1 MNPAPR
7 RNAFTLLEILLVVA
21 AVGIL
26 AAIVI
31 VAINPQR
38 QLEKTRDAERQSE
51 VNTLY
56 DAIQQYNI
64 DNNGYPSPVANLSDH
79 EAAEICQDGTSDPSC
94 INLTNELVET
104 YLAEIPSDPQ
114 ASGAGSG
121 YVVAKN
127 GSRIRLEA
135 VSAEVENDL
144 VTAGYTSTRLLDGHP
159 FATAAYSVRL
169 LNASHEVETAQSGNS
184 SAGSYLVR
192 IRQNNTN
199 DDTADV
205 LPDSNGELS
214 ANSEVYNTTNS
225 SDGQTL
231 GTWVGANNAYV
242 TTWYDQ
248 SGNEHNASQGTLTQ
262 QPQIYDGSSVITEN
276 SKPALD
282 FDGSDDYVKYPTI
295 NVTGPSNDWTVTA
308 EFSINSTSSSKYFIW
323 HPRAEYDYSLYKG
336 GGGEIKFFSFNNSLN
351 TLSSGVT
358 TSTDTLYR
366 TSASNDGSGNYKIHV
381 NGSLEDQ
388 ASLPDPDPISSYND
402 IGSQSH
408 FDRNYLDGTITALII
423 HDKTFS
429 DSEVLDIHNI
439 LSP

>member
-7 RNAFTLLEILLVVA
+7 KNAFTLLEVLLVVA

-94 INLTNELVET
+94 INLTNDLVET
-104 YLAEIPSDPQ
+104 YLAAIPSDPQ

-135 VSAEVENDL
+135 VSAEVKNDV
-144 VTAGYTSTRLLDGHP
+144 VTAGYTSNRLLDDYP
-159 FATAAYSVRL
+159 FASAAYSVRL

-231 GTWVGANNAYV
+231 GTWVGSNNAYV
-242 TTWYDQ
+242 TAWYDQ
-248 SGNEHNASQGTLTQ
+248 SVNAHNASQGTSTQ

-282 FDGSDDYVKYPTI
+282 FDGSDD
-295 NVTGPSNDWTVTA
+295 N
-308 EFSINSTSSSKYFIW
+308 
-323 HPRAEYDYSLYKG
+323 
-336 GGGEIKFFSFNNSLN
+336 FNANSLVIN
-351 TLSSGVT
+351 
-358 TSTDTLYR
+358 DTH
-366 TSASNDGSGNYKIHV
+366 AIFMVMNGKDGSGKHILDMRGDNSLTFALRE
-381 NGSLEDQ
+381 NGSDYYVREQDSSRVRPTIDSAQSKQMLTSLVAQGEGNPVETYEDGAQ
-388 ASLPDPDPISSYND
+388 VDSATVPTGNWSTTSMNTNIMRSRTGKFMKGNQQEMIFYNSNQSSNRSSIESNIND
-402 IGSQSH
+402 
-408 FDRNYLDGTITALII
+408 Y
-423 HDKTFS
+423 FS
-429 DSEVLDIHNI
+429 IY
-439 LSP
+439 